1 MQNKEKENHFEMS
14 SWMQR
19 LSRHYERMRGRH
31 PDDEVMILFDIDGT
45 ILDSRYMIHHTLQSY
60 DRANGTD
67 WFADLAVED
76 VTASESQVEQLL
88 ESMGIH
94 SALQEGILAWYTERC
109 WTQDNILRSHR
120 PFAGVMDVI
129 RWFEI
134 QPRTHVGLNTGRPE
148 QIRQET
154 LLSLNNIGR
163 EYKVRFLSEHLFM
176 NRRGWNEGIL
186 EEKAEGIRH
195 FQGKGYRVIAFVDN
209 EPENLQAVAE
219 LGNDEIL
226 LLHARTIF
234 RSRRDQLPLRTVEGR
249 AYDITDLVP
258 EKSLPRH
265 VQFVWHG
272 VNDEANLRQFM
283 ASAIEWAEC
292 DVRFDPDGERVILRN
307 DSFRETPPDP
317 DETFIRLE
325 NILEKCREGGKSLKL
340 DLKENGH
347 LLDRVLT
354 ILRNTGMPTHRVW
367 FNGTVEM
374 LQKEGFRK
382 LSEAFPGSV
391 IQCPVDF
398 LVPLI
403 IGAPTRALSV
413 LDTLHGWGINR
424 FSVNW
429 RASEKHDIIDRLE
442 KWGYELN
449 IYNVPD
455 LEAFLKAVVLLPRS
469 VTSDFNFPKWHY
481 YGRGPGPGQRH
492 FEYSIVHAPEIP
504 AF

>member
-1 MQNKEKENHFEMS
+1 MS

-31 PDDEVMILFDIDGT
+31 PDDELMVLFDIDGT

-67 WFADLAVED
+67 WFTDLAVED
-76 VTASESQVEQLL
+76 IMVGESQVEQLL
-88 ESMGIH
+88 ESMGIQG
-94 SALQEGILAWYTERC
+94 ARRDEILAWYIERC
-109 WTQDNILRSHR
+109 WGQESILRSHR

-154 LLSLNNIGR
+154 LFSLNNIGR
-163 EYKVRFLSEHLFM
+163 EYKVKFRSDRLFM

-186 EEKAEGIRH
+186 EEKTEGIRH

-219 LGNDEIL
+219 MNQDEIL
-226 LLHARTIF
+226 LLHAHTIF
-234 RSRRDQLPLRTVEGR
+234 RSRRDQLPVRTVAGR
-249 AYDITDLVP
+249 DYDITDLVS

-283 ASAIEWAEC
+283 SSGIEWAEC
-292 DVRFDPDGERVILRN
+292 DVRFDPDGKRVILRN
-307 DSFRETPPDP
+307 DSFQETPSDP
-317 DETFIRLE
+317 DETFVRLE
-325 NILEKCREGGKSLKL
+325 DVLVIYREGEKSLKL
-340 DLKENGH
+340 DLKENGR
-347 LLDRVLT
+347 LLESVIT
-354 ILRNTGMPTHRVW
+354 ILGGAGLPEPRLW
-367 FNGTVEM
+367 FNGTVDVLKE
-374 LQKEGFRK
+374 EGFRR
-382 LSEAFPGSV
+382 LSAAFPGSV

-403 IGAPTRALSV
+403 IGAPAKALAV
-413 LDTLHGWGINR
+413 LDSLHGWGINR
-424 FSVNW
+424 FSINW
-429 RASEKHDIIDRLE
+429 KAADKHEILDKLE
-442 KWGYELN
+442 RWGYELN

-481 YGRGPGPGQRH
+481 YGRGPGLGQRH
-492 FEYSIVHAPEIP
+492 FEYSIVHAPENP
-504 AF
+504 AI